1 VLLFSIPSRVRFFDV
16 YLDRFILC
24 DTYLYTS
31 KGVELQMLTGEKL
44 SSAMFT
50 SDGRIVL
57 GIF

>member
-1 VLLFSIPSRVRFFDV
+1 VRFFDV

-24 DTYLYTS
+24 DTFLYTS
-31 KGVELQMLTGEKL
+31 KGEELQMITGEKL